1 MEVKDNITV
10 ISDRLFRKFGIRGV
24 TVDDICSEGG
34 ISKKTV
40 YMYFKDKHSIA
51 KNAIDFYNN
60 NLYNQ
65 IKIVIKNSSNSIDAL
80 IGISK
85 KFRETLYDTTPLFI
99 HDLKKYHPD
108 LYKMTQDYKEQ
119 LFYKTLQNI
128 INTGKEE
135 GLIRVNINEE
145 ITSKLRVEMI
155 ESGFNQDVFPLK
167 KFDFREIQNISFD
180 LFIRGIVT
188 KSGLSMYED
197 IIKNIHD

>member
-1 MEVKDNITV
+1 
-10 ISDRLFRKFGIRGV
+10 
-24 TVDDICSEGG
+24 
-34 ISKKTV
+34 
-40 YMYFKDKHSIA
+40 
-51 KNAIDFYNN
+51 
-60 NLYNQ
+60 
-65 IKIVIKNSSNSIDAL
+65 
-80 IGISK
+80 
-85 KFRETLYDTTPLFI
+85 
-99 HDLKKYHPD
+99 
-108 LYKMTQDYKEQ
+108 MTQDYKEQ

>member
-1 MEVKDNITV
+1 
-10 ISDRLFRKFGIRGV
+10 
-24 TVDDICSEGG
+24 
-34 ISKKTV
+34 
-40 YMYFKDKHSIA
+40 
-51 KNAIDFYNN
+51 
-60 NLYNQ
+60 
-65 IKIVIKNSSNSIDAL
+65 
-80 IGISK
+80 
-85 KFRETLYDTTPLFI
+85 
-99 HDLKKYHPD
+99 
-108 LYKMTQDYKEQ
+108 MTQDYKEK

>member
-1 MEVKDNITV
+1 
-10 ISDRLFRKFGIRGV
+10 
-24 TVDDICSEGG
+24 
-34 ISKKTV
+34 
-40 YMYFKDKHSIA
+40 
-51 KNAIDFYNN
+51 
-60 NLYNQ
+60 
-65 IKIVIKNSSNSIDAL
+65 
-80 IGISK
+80 
-85 KFRETLYDTTPLFI
+85 
-99 HDLKKYHPD
+99 
-108 LYKMTQDYKEQ
+108 MTQDYKEK
-119 LFYKTLQNI
+119 LFYKTLQKI

>member
-1 MEVKDNITV
+1 
-10 ISDRLFRKFGIRGV
+10 
-24 TVDDICSEGG
+24 
-34 ISKKTV
+34 
-40 YMYFKDKHSIA
+40 
-51 KNAIDFYNN
+51 
-60 NLYNQ
+60 
-65 IKIVIKNSSNSIDAL
+65 
-80 IGISK
+80 
-85 KFRETLYDTTPLFI
+85 
-99 HDLKKYHPD
+99 
-108 LYKMTQDYKEQ
+108 MTQEYKEK

-135 GLIRVNINEE
+135 GLIRDNINEE

-188 KSGLSMYED
+188 NSGLSMYED